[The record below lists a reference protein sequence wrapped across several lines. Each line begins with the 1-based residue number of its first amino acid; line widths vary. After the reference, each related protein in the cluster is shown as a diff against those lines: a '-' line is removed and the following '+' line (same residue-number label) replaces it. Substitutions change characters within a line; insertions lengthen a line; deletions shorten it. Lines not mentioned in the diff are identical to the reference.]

1 MIVAFSRDFA
11 GTGNAVSTIIT
22 LGVPKTEFFWN
33 QHLGEFIGLSLFI
46 GSDLAHH
53 LQKKKCTQQKD
64 MQLAS
69 FYMEHFQKCSDG
81 QAPHLQIFTLELF
94 F

>member
-11 GTGNAVSTIIT
+11 GPGNAVSIIIT

-33 QHLGEFIGLSLFI
+33 QHLGKFIGLSLFI

-53 LQKKKCTQQKD
+53 LQKKKNVHSRKICN
-64 MQLAS
+64 
-69 FYMEHFQKCSDG
+69 
-81 QAPHLQIFTLELF
+81 
-94 F
+94 